1 VFHPTLLIH
10 LYTSFVRNIQALFP
24 FILHQY
30 SAVIVLII
38 LTPVRLRCVVKSGGG
53 VHSGVMQTQTTL
65 TIMSIASIPLSSSTI
80 TFPVPRKLSCKFHS
94 RTAMSSE
101 SVASVVG
108 DEAPPKHLMVDIVIT
123 HWFARVA
130 VVSTSLIQVG
140 IQTNP
145 FITVIGVGPSSIEFA
160 AVGLLL
166 GSSTTITNRRV

>member
-1 VFHPTLLIH
+1 
-10 LYTSFVRNIQALFP
+10 
-24 FILHQY
+24 
-30 SAVIVLII
+30 
-38 LTPVRLRCVVKSGGG
+38 
-53 VHSGVMQTQTTL
+53 
-65 TIMSIASIPLSSSTI
+65 
-80 TFPVPRKLSCKFHS
+80 
-94 RTAMSSE
+94 MSSE

-108 DEAPPKHLMVDIVIT
+108 DEAPPKKHLIVDIIIT

-145 FITVIGVGPSSIEFA
+145 IITVIGVGPSNIEFA